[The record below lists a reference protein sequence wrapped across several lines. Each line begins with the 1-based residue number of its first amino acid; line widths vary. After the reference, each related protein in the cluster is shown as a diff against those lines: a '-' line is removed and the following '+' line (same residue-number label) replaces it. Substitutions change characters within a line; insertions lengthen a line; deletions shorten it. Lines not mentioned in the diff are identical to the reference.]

1 MFRTDRTWKGGCE
14 TINMTGKRVG
24 KLCNGNFYR
33 TKTVNGRSIRCC
45 FNHLDGR
52 FQDVENDSFCDEGA
66 DDEINESDYSFIA
79 PEDDGTFVVN
89 GKVFGNVENS
99 ETDDMMTIERENHE
113 KYELPYLNSAFD
125 EAETETESE
134 YIPEETD
141 EETETEVDDEMEF
154 EAQQQDVFDD
164 GDENEDEDVFNAET
178 EVEPEV
184 EDEYFLKYMKEKE
197 KCKNLEVLL
206 SQERQKLDEYKK
218 IFEKNINEQEGLKHT
233 QIVEANEDADAHN
246 AETFGKEASEL
257 DVVKSKLEKLENT
270 VHDLSK
276 FIRDIFSSAEKYN
289 L

>member
-33 TKTVNGRSIRCC
+33 TKTINGRTIRCC
-45 FNHLDGR
+45 YNHLDGC
-52 FQDVENDSFCDEGA
+52 FQDVENDSFCEEGA

-99 ETDDMMTIERENHE
+99 E
-113 KYELPYLNSAFD
+113 YFNSAFND
-125 EAETETESE
+125 AETEVNAETESESEYEPETTETETE
-134 YIPEETD
+134 T
-141 EETETEVDDEMEF
+141 DDEMEF
-154 EAQQQDVFDD
+154 EAQDVYTEAEVE
-164 GDENEDEDVFNAET
+164 GDAECGVFEAET
-178 EVEPEV
+178 EVE
-184 EDEYFLKYMKEKE
+184 DEYYMKYIKEKE
-197 KCKNLEVLL
+197 KSKNLEVLL

-218 IFEKNINEQEGLKHT
+218 IFEKNMNDDLEGFT
-233 QIVEANEDADAHN
+233 QVVEDADAHN
-246 AETFGKEASEL
+246 AETFGKEESEL

-276 FIRDIFSSAEKYN
+276 FIRDIFSSAEKYS